1 MTSNNKSIS
10 KTRRVSILMVILWIP
25 ISIMLSMIGVFGDYQ
40 GERAVIFWFA
50 GEFFWIILAILG
62 PWIGKAF
69 STNV

>member
-1 MTSNNKSIS
+1 
-10 KTRRVSILMVILWIP
+10 MVILWIP

-69 STNV
+69 TTNV